1 WLAVPLVALQG
12 QLGVHGIT
20 YLQAGEA
27 ALAGSVFLLGLRY
40 LVRRQATPPALSIS
54 QTLAQGRRL
63 HDACKAKAEVHY
75 QEEIGRIKEE
85 YLSISQTADQELKR
99 SLASAGDLRVK
110 CRMESDQRT
119 VRVTAKNE
127 RMYRAWLERLER
139 QHTAGLNSIKQS
151 EEDATR
157 QRAASCEEAL
167 GVLTRNY
174 EDSWRALE
182 AEWRRRLEPSYE
194 TIRSARELAE
204 RMFPPWDA
212 ESWRSWIPPRQF
224 GHLARF
230 AELKIDLEKLCQAIP
245 KDKRLGLPGP
255 TTFSLPLCLGY
266 PEPGS

>member
-1 WLAVPLVALQG
+1 QRCFRAYSSLMRLFLRAYETAEIDEGADEGGMLSELERRTGRAGPELDRFGKLLFLGVFRYFAVWLVLIWLAVPLVALQG

-139 QHTAGLNSIKQS
+139 QHTAG
-151 EEDATR
+151 
-157 QRAASCEEAL
+157 
-167 GVLTRNY
+167 
-174 EDSWRALE
+174 
-182 AEWRRRLEPSYE
+182 
-194 TIRSARELAE
+194 
-204 RMFPPWDA
+204 
-212 ESWRSWIPPRQF
+212 
-224 GHLARF
+224 
-230 AELKIDLEKLCQAIP
+230 
-245 KDKRLGLPGP
+245 
-255 TTFSLPLCLGY
+255 
-266 PEPGS
+266 